1 MAWKAV
7 PAKPEDEAAK
17 ASGGIT
23 GLLVPT
29 YAFWLVCLTV
39 FVDALGGAIAVPVLP
54 FYAEAFDV
62 NTAKVG
68 LVFSAFNLSQVLCL
82 PLLGRI
88 SDIVGRRGVL
98 YVTLFGGAL
107 GAAGQGLAPTF
118 WVLVASRAV
127 SGACAAVTG
136 TANTYVSDITTDEA
150 RGRYL
155 SLLLN
160 CNGLALAVGP
170 GLGGLVGS
178 LGLNVPA
185 EINGGLC
192 FAAGVLAM
200 LFLPESP
207 VFERRGAQPA
217 LKVEPQRSGLRSI
230 PLAAWGVCL
239 VELMRALSFTSLFA
253 FFGVFEDAV
262 WGLSPVSIGLGI
274 CGGACTIIATNLWIS
289 SQLGTALGEINASIL
304 GTVLMGL
311 GQLTL
316 AYGPAL
322 WLSLLGTC
330 VVYMGQAVEETNAV
344 TIMSK
349 LATDANRGE
358 IMAIQQTGISMG
370 RVIGPLIW
378 GPLFDVNCRYPF
390 AGAAFCMSLTT
401 VVLVGLR
408 TIVARHIEDKQL
420 IPMGEV
426 DDASQCI

>member
-185 EINGGLC
+185 EINDVLRGRGACDALPSGEPSLRASRGAACAEGGAAALRSSEHPFGRMGRLPRGAHAGLVIHLVVRIFRRLRGC
-192 FAAGVLAM
+192 GVGIEPRKHWLGDMWWSLHDHRHQPLDQQPVGDGPRGDQRVDPRHCPHGARPVDARLWAGVVVVASRNM
-200 LFLPESP
+200 
-207 VFERRGAQPA
+207 RR
-217 LKVEPQRSGLRSI
+217 
-230 PLAAWGVCL
+230 
-239 VELMRALSFTSLFA
+239 
-253 FFGVFEDAV
+253 
-262 WGLSPVSIGLGI
+262 
-274 CGGACTIIATNLWIS
+274 
-289 SQLGTALGEINASIL
+289 
-304 GTVLMGL
+304 
-311 GQLTL
+311 
-316 AYGPAL
+316 
-322 WLSLLGTC
+322 
-330 VVYMGQAVEETNAV
+330 YMGQAVEETNAV